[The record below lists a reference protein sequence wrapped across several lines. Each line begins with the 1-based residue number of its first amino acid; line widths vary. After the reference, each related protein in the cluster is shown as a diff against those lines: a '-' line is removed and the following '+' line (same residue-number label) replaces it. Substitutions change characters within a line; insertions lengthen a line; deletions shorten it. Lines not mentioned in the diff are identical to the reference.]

1 MLVSVFMGD
10 NGCHFRI
17 LPLIAVRVIEV
28 PVRVDHVLDR
38 IATETTGLFQDARAG
53 YGDPGIDEHLA
64 VGACQDTNIST
75 RTLQDTDVTAEPV
88 NFDGRFRG
96 LVTDHIH
103 DVARLRESLS
113 RREPSSTCRGR
124 SRRHAAQ
131 TESAPRHDVLRKRSH
146 GFSPAANRGGAAA
159 LTRCLC
165 DLNRAHSWTPTIP

>member
-38 IATETTGLFQDARAG
+38 IATEATGLFQDARAG

-64 VGACQDTNIST
+64 VGACQDTKIPT
-75 RTLQDTDVTAEPV
+75 RPPQDTDVTAEPV
-88 NFDGRFRG
+88 NFDGCFRG
-96 LVTDHIH
+96 LVTDHVH

-113 RREPSSTCRGR
+113 RREPSSTCLSRG
-124 SRRHAAQ
+124 RRHAAQ
-131 TESAPRHDVLRKRSH
+131 TESAPRHDVLRKRCHSQKSDLDDC
-146 GFSPAANRGGAAA
+146 GIATLKPTKSWA
-159 LTRCLC
+159 LF
-165 DLNRAHSWTPTIP
+165 